1 MSDDK
6 GSIDDLAAE
15 NYPSK
20 LSTNAKLAKGAKK
33 ALAFAREKLMPYY
46 STIRQPESMA
56 YALGDMIKNL
66 RHMPQDISHYLS
78 WHHDKSGNIEKLID
92 DYKIPNNIIG
102 DALLLSE
109 GAAWAGSYVGA
120 CLSGNVICHNYAQ
133 AIGGGL
139 IGSEV
144 TTAGTLFLTLSA
156 VNSIF
161 YLKNRRKAANHGYL
175 RNKIAKATFK
185 TTAYALPLGLL
196 SFTIVDVGISSL
208 SVYLGTQPEV
218 AATIGAVCGTIFYLG
233 SAKASIEHSNH
244 TKS

>member
-6 GSIDDLAAE
+6 SSIDDLAAE

-20 LSTNAKLAKGAKK
+20 LSAYAKLAKGAKK
-33 ALAFAREKLMPYY
+33 ALVFAMQKLMPYY
-46 STIRQPESMA
+46 STLREPECMA
-56 YALGDMIKNL
+56 YAIGDMVKNL
-66 RHMPQDISHYLS
+66 RHMPRDISHYLCG
-78 WHHDKSGNIEKLID
+78 HPDKLGNIENLVN
-92 DYKIPNNIIG
+92 DYKIPDNIVG

-144 TTAGTLFLTLSA
+144 TTAATFFLALSA

-161 YLKNRRKAANHGYL
+161 YLKNRRKAANPGYL
-175 RNKIAKATFK
+175 RNKIAKATFR

-218 AATIGAVCGTIFYLG
+218 AATIGAVCGTVFYLG
-233 SAKASIEHSNH
+233 SAKASIAHINQS
-244 TKS
+244 KS